1 MVTRQHPTDLGPSA
15 PQLYVIIPPFE
26 AIEALADQLAGA
38 LDGGDVA
45 AVLVRL
51 PQVDAAALTERAK
64 MLASRVQAQ
73 GVALL
78 LDDHPEI
85 AVQAQADGAH
95 AVGVNA
101 LRRALDLLKPDRM
114 VGAGGL
120 AARHDAMEAGEA
132 GVDYV
137 MFGEPDADGR
147 RPAFDAILERVAW
160 WAELFVVPCVAYAAS
175 LDEIAP
181 LCEARADFI
190 AIENLVFSD
199 PRGPRAAIDDVTS
212 RMRVVE
218 TAR

>member
-1 MVTRQHPTDLGPSA
+1 MVARQHPTDLEPSA
-15 PQLYVIIPPFE
+15 PQLYVIIPPAQ
-26 AIEALADQLAGA
+26 AIEALADQLADA
-38 LDGGDVA
+38 LDKGDIA
-45 AVLVRL
+45 AVLMRL
-51 PQVDAAALTERAK
+51 PPIDDAASTERVK
-64 MLASRVQAQ
+64 TLAPRVQEK

-85 AVQAQADGAH
+85 AVRAHADGVH
-95 AVGVNA
+95 AAGASAV
-101 LRRALDLLKPDRM
+101 RRALDLLKPDSM

-120 AARHDAMEAGEA
+120 TTRHDAMQAGEA

-137 MFGEPDADGR
+137 MFGEPDPDGR

-181 LCEARADFI
+181 LCEAHADFI
-190 AIENLVFSD
+190 AVENLVFSD
-199 PRGPRAAIDDVTS
+199 PRGPRVAIDNVTS
-212 RMRVVE
+212 RVRAME